1 MAVKRFLLLALIFSV
16 MVTTAP
22 ALADGDFYVIAGGG
36 GVGTKITSL
45 PYTIST
51 PGFYYLSKDLSTS
64 GAGITVNA
72 SHVTIDLMGF
82 SLVGNDKT
90 NTGIYMSGKTNVE
103 VRNGTV
109 RYFDK
114 GIFEDS
120 GNGANHR
127 IINVRVEVNS
137 IGIWFYG
144 SGHLVKG
151 CTAAGNSNTG
161 IYMDGGN
168 ISYNVLNNN
177 STGIYLGEGTI
188 TGNTIKNAAVGPA
201 PGILCVGTGSIIGNT
216 VTCNT
221 GQSGIVAS
229 PGGSPV
235 VVDQNSVG
243 GSGTHY
249 TTGSGTIKTISNAG

>member
-1 MAVKRFLLLALIFSV
+1 MAVKRFLLLALVFSV
-16 MVTTAP
+16 MVTAGP
-22 ALADGDFYVIAGGG
+22 VLADGDFYVIAGGG
-36 GVGTKITSL
+36 GVGTKISSL

-120 GNGANHR
+120 MNGANHR

-137 IGIWFYG
+137 LGIWFYG

-151 CTAAGNSNTG
+151 CTAANNSNTA
-161 IYMDGGN
+161 IYVNGGN
-168 ISYNVLNNN
+168 ISGNVLNNN
-177 STGIYLGEGTI
+177 ATGIYIAEGTI
-188 TGNTIKNAAVGPA
+188 SGNTVVNAATGSGVG
-201 PGILCVGTGSIIGNT
+201 INCVGIGSIIGNT
-216 VTCNT
+216 VICNT
-221 GQSGIVAS
+221 EQFGIIA
-229 PGGSPV
+229 GGGAPV

-249 TTGSGTIKTISNAG
+249 TTGGGTVKTGSNAG

>member
-1 MAVKRFLLLALIFSV
+1 MAVKRFLLLALVLSV
-16 MVTTAP
+16 MVTTGP
-22 ALADGDFYVIAGGG
+22 VLADGEFYVIAGGG
-36 GVGTKITSL
+36 GVGTKISSL

-51 PGFYYLSKDLSTS
+51 PGFYYLSKDLSTN

-82 SLVGNDKT
+82 SLVGADKT

-114 GIFEDS
+114 GIYDDS
-120 GNGANHR
+120 GNAANHR

-137 IGIWFYG
+137 FGILFYG

-151 CTAAGNSNTG
+151 CTAANNSTTAFYVYAGNVSG
-161 IYMDGGN
+161 
-168 ISYNVLNNN
+168 NVLNNN
-177 STGIYLGEGTI
+177 NQGIYLSEGTI
-188 TGNTIKNAAVGPA
+188 SGNTVINATDGSGF
-201 PGILCVGTGSIIGNT
+201 GIYCVNIGSIIGNT
-216 VTCNT
+216 VICNT
-221 GQSGIVAS
+221 GQSGINS
-229 PGGSPV
+229 PNAAPV

-249 TTGSGTIKTISNAG
+249 ITGSGTVKTTNNAG